1 MQPLWELYY
10 ATQIQNY
17 FPEAN
22 VDILDLRREDPGAN
36 FENHVKKLPE
46 REMYTYWIMKSGD
59 SVEIASIVKILREMY
74 PKAIHVAGGTHVDMC
89 TQECEAVFDAVIVG
103 PGEVSFKQIVEEARI
118 GQLKKK
124 YTMSC
129 KDVPFA
135 ETPWPVREFV
145 DRDSIVNTELFKQ
158 YGGTQTSMY
167 LSRGCVY
174 SCAYCVTTF
183 HLPYRFVPKK

>member
-1 MQPLWELYY
+1 
-10 ATQIQNY
+10 
-17 FPEAN
+17 
-22 VDILDLRREDPGAN
+22 
-36 FENHVKKLPE
+36 
-46 REMYTYWIMKSGD
+46 MYTYWIMKSGD
-59 SVEIASIVKILREMY
+59 GVEIASIVKILEMY

-103 PGEVSFKQIVEEARI
+103 PGGVSFKQIVEEARI

-124 YTMSC
+124 YTMSY

-158 YGGTQTSMY
+158 YGGTQELQCTY
-167 LSRGCVY
+167 LVVASTVVLTV
-174 SCAYCVTTF
+174 STTF
-183 HLPYRFVPKK
+183 IYLTGSYQRNDWERDWYLKRISGRWDQPS